1 MPIRPDWSSVQG
13 RGVRDDREH
22 PTVSRGFVNRTEAG
36 EVQQSPVPSKE
47 QKYCRVNGAYPC

>member
-13 RGVRDDREH
+13 CGVRDDREH
-22 PTVSRGFVNRTEAG
+22 PTVSRGFVNRTETG

-47 QKYCRVNGAYPC
+47 QNRNIAG

>member
-13 RGVRDDREH
+13 CGVRDDREH
-22 PTVSRGFVNRTEAG
+22 PIVSRGFVNRTETG

-47 QKYCRVNGAYPC
+47 QNRNIAG